1 MDPRSGCALPVL
13 PPASCCRE
21 WGSPPA
27 LAQPNLP
34 LPPAEAKPA
43 VDPILPPTAVPA
55 PPPSFTT
62 DDIFYPGTEVMG
74 IDLPTALRI
83 ADAGNPTIALAR
95 ARVDEA
101 YGRVQQAQ
109 LLWLPDLQ
117 AGTAYF
123 RHDGEIQN
131 STGVVFQT
139 SKSNASAIGGALLQV
154 DSGEAL
160 FAPLIARR
168 LAEAQ
173 AAASRAVNNNIQLDV
188 ALAYLELLR
197 AYGQLAVNADLLARD
212 RDVLRRTQEAT
223 KVQLAKTGADI
234 NRAETEVQLRLAER
248 ITLKGRV
255 RVASSRLARLLLLQP
270 TIALIPSEPVVVP
283 VILVQETAPADDLI
297 DVGLMT
303 RPELEEGRSLVA
315 ASQTQLRQAKLQPLL
330 PQLQVYYESGVFGG
344 GQDASMSNFN
354 GRGDGGAAAVWD
366 LSNLG
371 LGNLAL
377 NRVRSTQVREADLHV
392 LEVQAQVSD
401 EVNSAV
407 QIARARRE
415 VLDSAQE
422 AVRQAVEMFRKL
434 DLLSFGMTGPK
445 KELDTLEPLLALQE
459 LAQARIQ
466 YLNAVIDYNV
476 AQFQLYTAMGR
487 PSADALPKACAAPVS
502 VPTVPAP
509 YQPPKDR

>member
-1 MDPRSGCALPVL
+1 MCDA
-13 PPASCCRE
+13 A
-21 WGSPPA
+21 
-27 LAQPNLP
+27 P
-34 LPPAEAKPA
+34 L
-43 VDPILPPTAVPA
+43 
-55 PPPSFTT
+55 FTT
-62 DDIFYPGTEVMG
+62 DDIFYPGTEVMR

-95 ARVDEA
+95 ARVEEA
-101 YGRVQQAQ
+101 YGRVRQAE

-117 AGTAYF
+117 AGTAYY

-139 SKSNASAIGGALLQV
+139 SKSNASAIGGAVLNV

-160 FAPLIARR
+160 FAPLISRR
-168 LAEAQ
+168 VAEAQ

-197 AYGQLAVNADLLARD
+197 TYGQLAVNADLLARD
-212 RDVLRRTQEAT
+212 REMLRRTREAT
-223 KVQLAKTGADI
+223 NAQLAKTGADI
-234 NRAETEVQLRLAER
+234 NRAEAEVQLRLAER

-255 RVASSRLARLLLLQP
+255 RVASSRLARLLLLQS

-283 VILVQETAPADDLI
+283 VVLVPETAPADEMV
-297 DVGLMT
+297 DVGLLT

-315 ASQTQLRQAKLQPLL
+315 ASMARQRQAKLKPLL
-330 PQLQVYYESGVFGG
+330 PQLQIYYESGVFGG
-344 GQDASMSNFN
+344 GQDATMSNFN
-354 GRGDGGAAAVWD
+354 ARGDGGAAAVWE
-366 LSNLG
+366 LRNFG

-377 NRVRSTQVREADLHV
+377 NRVRTAQVREADLHV

-422 AVRQAVEMFRKL
+422 AVRQAVEEFRKL
-434 DLLSFGMTGPK
+434 DLISFGMTAPK
-445 KELDTLEPLLALQE
+445 KELDTLEPLLAIQE
-459 LAQARIQ
+459 LGQARLQ

-487 PSADALPKACAAPVS
+487 PSADALPKASATPVN
-502 VPTVPAP
+502 VPTVPTP
-509 YQPPKDR
+509 YQPPKLP